1 MAQKVEMLELLLD
14 QEELNKLETQLQV
27 VLAQPRHTLDHKL
40 ATKLEVL
47 QDQDTV
53 VLELE
58 LELEEQPKARLQNHK
73 CLTVS
78 LN

>member
-1 MAQKVEMLELLLD
+1 MEQKVEMLELLLD

-40 ATKLEVL
+40 ATRLEVL

-53 VLELE
+53 VLE